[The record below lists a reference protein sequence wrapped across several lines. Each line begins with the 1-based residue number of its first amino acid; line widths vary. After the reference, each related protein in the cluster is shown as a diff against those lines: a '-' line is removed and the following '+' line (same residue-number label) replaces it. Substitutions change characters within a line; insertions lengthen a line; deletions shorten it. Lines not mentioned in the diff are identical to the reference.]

1 MFNRFLLLS
10 LLLYIIIGGL
20 CFAQDK
26 NAKIDQLVTAYIDSG
41 DIHGVVLVA
50 EKGEII
56 YTRANGLANIEW
68 DIPNTIDTRF
78 RIYSMSKQ
86 FTALLIMQLVEAGR
100 IDLQKPI
107 TEYLPWY
114 RSDVGSK
121 VTVHH
126 LLTHPHGIVEG
137 YDRLP
142 LFLIPDPTRQL
153 VEKYF
158 SNPLDFEPGSDFR
171 YSGLLGYTVLGA
183 IIEAVTGQPYHI
195 VLKYN
200 ILDPLGMN
208 QSTYLDY
215 HQLILQRASDYFVT
229 ERGIEHRIQ
238 AYPLNADG
246 ASCLVSTVKDLLIW
260 DQALYG
266 EKLLITKYRNLLFTP
281 HVTKFKPYY
290 YGYGWYLADIEMNG
304 KIKRIHYHTGGG
316 TSIIFRSVEDQR
328 TVIMLN
334 NFRSNNLYQ
343 IGLAL
348 LEQLGKN

>member
-1 MFNRFLLLS
+1 MGKSILPAILLL
-10 LLLYIIIGGL
+10 IIVTQL
-20 CFAQDK
+20 CFAQDRVS
-26 NAKIDQLVTAYIDSG
+26 KIDRIVTAGIDSG
-41 DIHGVVLVA
+41 DLNGVVLVA

-86 FTALLIMQLVEAGR
+86 FTSLLVMKLVEAGR

-107 TEYLPWY
+107 SEYLPWY

-126 LLTHPHGIVEG
+126 LLTHTHGIMEG

-142 LFLIPDPTRQL
+142 LFLVPDPTKQL

-158 SNPLDFEPGSDFR
+158 SNPIDFEPGSDFR
-171 YSGLLGYTVLGA
+171 YSGLLGYIVLGA
-183 IIEAVTGQPYHI
+183 ILEAVTGQPYRM
-195 VLKYN
+195 LLQNN

-215 HQLILQRASDYFVT
+215 HRLIPQRASDYFVT
-229 ERGIEHRIQ
+229 ERGVEHRIQ

-266 EKLLITKYRNLLFTP
+266 EKLLSTKYRDLLFTP

-290 YGYGWYLADIEMNG
+290 YGFGWYVADIEMNG

-316 TSIIFRSVEDQR
+316 TSIIFRSVTDQR

-348 LEQLGKN
+348 LEQIGKN